1 MFEGLTF
8 TCIVLLLYFSKFNL
22 QINIAYPYM
31 VHLLHQLDFI
41 VSKFGSV
48 QSSGLNKQVPFFF
61 LFFFGSVHI
70 NIIRTVTLPL
80 LYHQCSML
88 IYIIKSKLNKEL
100 LR

>member
-61 LFFFGSVHI
+61 LFFLVVYI
-70 NIIRTVTLPL
+70 LILLEQL
-80 LYHQCSML
+80 LYPYS
-88 IYIIKSKLNKEL
+88 IINVVCLFI
-100 LR
+100 